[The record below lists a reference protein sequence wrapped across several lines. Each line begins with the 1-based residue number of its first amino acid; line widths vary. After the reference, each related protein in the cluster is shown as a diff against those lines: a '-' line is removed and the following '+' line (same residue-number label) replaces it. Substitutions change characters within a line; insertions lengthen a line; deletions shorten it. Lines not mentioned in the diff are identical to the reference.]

1 MVGVDAG
8 TRSPRSQELFEDAL
22 RLRKA
27 MDEATGEGVYNR
39 SSDVFQ
45 DRRDAEEDL
54 QEANQQAMLAER
66 TPFQARRE
74 TEEESRRVALQER
87 AAHEKRAMKSSLMKM
102 PSSPS
107 PPPPPPTTTGM
118 HSDSSSRCKV
128 STAISIAIL
137 IPGTLVCLSC
147 RKLTNPRIPQRPC
160 CI

>member
-1 MVGVDAG
+1 MVGSGD
-8 TRSPRSQELFEDAL
+8 RSPRAQALYEEAL
-22 RLRKA
+22 RMKKA
-27 MDEATGEGVYNR
+27 VDEATGEGEYQRN
-39 SSDVFQ
+39 SDAFQ

-66 TPFQARRE
+66 TPFQAQRE
-74 TEEESRRVALQER
+74 AEEESRRVALQER